1 MRNSRLLSLIR
12 KEFIQILRDPR
23 TLVITFAI
31 PVVQLFLLGY
41 AANTD
46 VRNVPLAVFD
56 QSHSAAGRRLLDAYR
71 AADYFKLTYVV
82 DSEDELRALID
93 TGDARAGLIIPS
105 NYGQQISGGQPV
117 QIAFVLDGS
126 DPTVAATALSA
137 ATLIGESHSI
147 NLLVERLNQRGQP
160 DVFQS
165 QVNVRTQVWYNP
177 DLESAYFMVPALIGM
192 ILQMQA
198 TMLTSIAIVRER
210 ERGTIE
216 QLIVTPLR
224 AWELVVGK
232 LIPYIIIAFFNT
244 LEVLVIGT
252 LWF

>member
-82 DSEDELRALID
+82 DSEDELR
-93 TGDARAGLIIPS
+93 
-105 NYGQQISGGQPV
+105 
-117 QIAFVLDGS
+117 
-126 DPTVAATALSA
+126 
-137 ATLIGESHSI
+137 
-147 NLLVERLNQRGQP
+147 
-160 DVFQS
+160 
-165 QVNVRTQVWYNP
+165 
-177 DLESAYFMVPALIGM
+177 
-192 ILQMQA
+192 
-198 TMLTSIAIVRER
+198 
-210 ERGTIE
+210 
-216 QLIVTPLR
+216 
-224 AWELVVGK
+224 
-232 LIPYIIIAFFNT
+232 
-244 LEVLVIGT
+244 
-252 LWF
+252 